1 MSINVAQIG
10 LTYFGFHHTETA
22 LSRLARSTVD
32 GYFLQV
38 FLEYY
43 LLYSFLLQMA
53 VNLESSS

>member
-1 MSINVAQIG
+1 MSINATQIG
-10 LTYFGFHHTETA
+10 LTQFGFHYTETA
-22 LSRLARSTVD
+22 LSRLARPTVD
-32 GYFLQV
+32 GYFLQI